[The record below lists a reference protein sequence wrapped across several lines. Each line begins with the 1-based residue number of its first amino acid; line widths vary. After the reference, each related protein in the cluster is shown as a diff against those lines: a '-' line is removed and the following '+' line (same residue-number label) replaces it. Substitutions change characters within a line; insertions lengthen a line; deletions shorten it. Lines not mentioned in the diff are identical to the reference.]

1 MMKEQKLPPGFA
13 IGFSLVILLIVL
25 PLVMTFLST
34 SASQLALSLS
44 DEQVAR
50 SIGLTL
56 SAGAAATCI
65 GLLIG
70 LPAAYLLARFKFRGK
85 AIFESIIDLPL
96 VIPHSAAGIAL
107 LLVFGRKGLLGGP
120 LSRLG
125 LVFSDRPAGIVLGML
140 FVSLPLLINAARDA
154 FAAVAPEIEHSAR
167 VDGAS
172 PWEVFWKVT
181 LPLAWRGV
189 LSGAITMWAR
199 GISEFGAVMI
209 LAYSPKIIPV
219 LIFERFQGLGLAAAT
234 PITALWIFL
243 ILVLFGIVRYLAN
256 SIDR

>member
-1 MMKEQKLPPGFA
+1 MKTPKFPPGFVIA
-13 IGFSLVILLIVL
+13 FSLVILLIVL
-25 PLVMTFLST
+25 PLLMTFLST
-34 SASQLALSLS
+34 SASQMALILS

-56 SAGAAATCI
+56 SSGAVATVI
-65 GLLIG
+65 GLVIG
-70 LPAAYLLARFKFRGK
+70 LPAAYLLARHQFRGK
-85 AIFESIIDLPL
+85 HVIESIIDLPL

-107 LLVFGRKGLLGGP
+107 LLVFGRRGLLGKP

-125 LVFSDRPAGIVLGML
+125 LVFADRAAGIVLGML

-154 FAAVAPEIEHSAR
+154 FAAIDPEIEHSAR

-181 LPLAWRGV
+181 LPLAWKGV

-234 PITALWIFL
+234 PITALWLLL
-243 ILVLFGIVRYLAN
+243 ILILFGVVRYLAN
-256 SIDR
+256 SINS

>member
-1 MMKEQKLPPGFA
+1 MKTLKFPPGFVIA
-13 IGFSLVILLIVL
+13 FSLVILLIVL
-25 PLVMTFLST
+25 PLLMTFLST
-34 SASQLALSLS
+34 SASQMALILS

-56 SAGAAATCI
+56 SSGAVATVI
-65 GLLIG
+65 GLVIG
-70 LPAAYLLARFKFRGK
+70 LPAAYLLARHQFRGK
-85 AIFESIIDLPL
+85 HVIESIIDLPL

-107 LLVFGRKGLLGGP
+107 LLVFGRRGLLGKP

-125 LVFSDRPAGIVLGML
+125 LVFADRAAGIVLGML

-154 FAAVAPEIEHSAR
+154 FAAIDPEIEHSAR

-181 LPLAWRGV
+181 LPLAWKGV

-234 PITALWIFL
+234 PITALWLLL
-243 ILVLFGIVRYLAN
+243 ILILFGVVRYLAN
-256 SIDR
+256 SINS